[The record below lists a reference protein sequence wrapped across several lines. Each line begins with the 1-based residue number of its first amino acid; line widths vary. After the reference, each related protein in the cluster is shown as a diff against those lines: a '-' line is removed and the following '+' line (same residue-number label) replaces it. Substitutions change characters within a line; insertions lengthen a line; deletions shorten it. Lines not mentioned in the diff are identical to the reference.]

1 MELTLRLESA
11 AAAAAAA
18 AVTSSVPAGSP
29 AHRTTTSVPHTH
41 RHAHIHHARGH
52 PPQCSRGVST
62 QVLAECTPKNQS
74 LLVLTRARG
83 SYQTEVAKN
92 KKPAQSAPPRE
103 RVKQRSTPGPAWSL
117 DLHLA
122 LGTWVRRVVHF
133 LFLRAPSFVN
143 NTNRWSLAT
152 VTYTHT
158 HTPHRTRQPTAP
170 RPPPPSATGTQSV
183 GWKEMRRWNSPEERS
198 EQTRMS

>member
-122 LGTWVRRVVHF
+122 LGTWVRRGVHF
-133 LFLRAPSFVN
+133 LFLRAPSLLIIQ
-143 NTNRWSLAT
+143 TDGHLPQSHTR
-152 VTYTHT
+152 THT
-158 HTPHRTRQPTAP
+158 HRTARGNL
-170 RPPPPSATGTQSV
+170 PPPARPRLALPVLSQ
-183 GWKEMRRWNSPEERS
+183 
-198 EQTRMS
+198 

>member
-1 MELTLRLESA
+1 ML
-11 AAAAAAA
+11 
-18 AVTSSVPAGSP
+18 
-29 AHRTTTSVPHTH
+29 
-41 RHAHIHHARGH
+41 GH

-122 LGTWVRRVVHF
+122 LGTWVRRGVHF
-133 LFLRAPSFVN
+133 LFLRAPSLLIIQ
-143 NTNRWSLAT
+143 TDGHLPQSHTR
-152 VTYTHT
+152 T

-198 EQTRMS
+198 EQTRMSSWEVSHFPGQFA